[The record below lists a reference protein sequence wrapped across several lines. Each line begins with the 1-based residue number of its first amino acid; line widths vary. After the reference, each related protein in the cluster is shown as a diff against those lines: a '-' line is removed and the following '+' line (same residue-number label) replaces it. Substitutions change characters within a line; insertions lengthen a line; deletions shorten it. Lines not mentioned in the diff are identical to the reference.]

1 MSDTSGKTHI
11 PQVQPMLLLTDSSSP
26 NGNIDKYH
34 NVFDNL
40 KSVIF
45 FNG

>member
-11 PQVQPMLLLTDSSSP
+11 PQVQPILLLTDSSS

-34 NVFDNL
+34 NVFDSL